1 MAYNTYKRDNKKRY
15 DGLSPS
21 LSLYFVVLKFVE
33 WGKVLFIYLS
43 MNNWG
48 IFCVFGSKFCE
59 GFVFIDFILYVVFFY
74 LFLFL
79 FILRKVN
86 RQHTQGMGT
95 KA

>member
-15 DGLSPS
+15 DGLSSS

-59 GFVFIDFILYVVFFY
+59 GFVFIDFILYVVFF
-74 LFLFL
+74 FF
-79 FILRKVN
+79 FPREVN
-86 RQHTQGMGT
+86 RQHT
-95 KA
+95 

>member
-59 GFVFIDFILYVVFFY
+59 GFVFIDFILYIVFF
-74 LFLFL
+74 FF
-79 FILRKVN
+79 FF
-86 RQHTQGMGT
+86 
-95 KA
+95 

>member
-59 GFVFIDFILYVVFFY
+59 GFVFIDFILYVVFF
-74 LFLFL
+74 FF
-79 FILRKVN
+79 FPREVN
-86 RQHTQGMGT
+86 RQHT
-95 KA
+95 